1 MAPRCAVAQAA
12 KCFSHHASDREG
24 WKLDVSNGVGSIHNP
39 VYAVLRQIGKCQM
52 LVEKQPFP

>member
-1 MAPRCAVAQAA
+1 VAQAA